1 MVSLRFNAGNVRDE
15 KVHEI
20 GILAL
25 GSHLENHGPALP
37 IDTDAKIASYIA
49 FNASLLSGAK
59 YLGVVYPSYELD
71 EIDHGEHNSIE
82 EVVNEILYL
91 IKSAKK
97 YLHLKKVIIVNG
109 HGGNIPVFEY
119 LYDIETN
126 ADVDIILNNKL
137 IETEGPHGG
146 SGELS
151 MGKILGIVK
160 DSQVKN
166 QGNLDQYG
174 EIGLHAFTKAREND
188 PGIENGAKDIE
199 ENGVYMDEVYGE
211 QLLSLAINSVLL
223 DIEKLLDY

>member
-1 MVSLRFNAGNVRDE
+1 MVSLRYDAGKVRDE
-15 KVHEI
+15 KIHEI
-20 GILAL
+20 GVLAL

-82 EVVNEILYL
+82 EVVEEIITL

-97 YLHLKKVIIVNG
+97 YLHIKKVIIVNG

-119 LYDIETN
+119 LYTIEDNTG
-126 ADVDIILNNKL
+126 VDILLNNRVV
-137 IETEGPHGG
+137 ESEGPHGG
-146 SGELS
+146 SGEIS
-151 MGKILGIVK
+151 MGKVLGIV
-160 DSQVKN
+160 DENEIQN
-166 QGNLDQYG
+166 QDNLDKYG
-174 EIGLHAFTKAREND
+174 EIGLYAFTKAREND
-188 PGIENGAKDIE
+188 PGIEKGAKDVEI
-199 ENGVYMDEVYGE
+199 NGIYLDEVYGE

-223 DIEKLLDY
+223 DMEKLLDY